1 MKGIDAAF
9 TARLGRDAERR
20 ATKAGQPMAVL
31 TVAVDEGEGE
41 GEGEAGP
48 APTWAKVLA
57 FGDQAET
64 AAELTKGAEVY
75 VEGRLRFE
83 HWTDKEGAARTGLTV
98 LARLVQPLGRIG
110 RRRRPATA
118 RHGPPQRPQVTHQA
132 PAPADDPEP
141 FNDPLPF

>member
-41 GEGEAGP
+41 AGP
-48 APTWAKVLA
+48 ATTWAKVLA

-75 VEGRLRFE
+75 VEGRLRLE
-83 HWTDKEGAARTGLTV
+83 HWMDKEGAARIGLTV
-98 LARLVQPLGRIG
+98 LARFVQPLGRIG
-110 RRRRPATA
+110 RRRRPATV
-118 RHGPPQRPQVTHQA
+118 RHGPPQRPQVTLQA